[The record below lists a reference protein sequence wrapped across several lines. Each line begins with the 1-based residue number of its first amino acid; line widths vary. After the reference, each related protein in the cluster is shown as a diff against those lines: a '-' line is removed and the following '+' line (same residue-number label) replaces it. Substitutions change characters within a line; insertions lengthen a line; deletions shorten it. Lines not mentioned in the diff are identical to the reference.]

1 MPDYEIA
8 VAGGGPAG
16 LTAALFAARHGRSTV
31 LLDPL
36 GSGGAILNTERV
48 EDFPGFPEGVP
59 GFELGPRMQGQVI
72 DAGGAFEMS
81 EVTRIEPR
89 GGDWSVVTDAG
100 EVGASA
106 VIVATGSRPRK
117 LGVPREE
124 AFEGRG
130 LSTCAS
136 CDGPLYRGRVVA
148 VCGDGDSALDR
159 DARARATRR
168 AGGAHPPRRGPRG
181 AGVVRPSRAGE
192 RARRGQGP
200 DDARGDPRRR
210 TGRRH
215 PRARPRDGG
224 RVDPSRCGG
233 LRERRSSPEHRDAR
247 QGSLPWTSAGASPRT
262 SGCGPSARACSQPV
276 TYERTRRARRSPPP
290 ATARQPPLPRTATSR
305 IAHVKARS
313 SARRR
318 SRPPPSAPC
327 SSGTSRASGSP

>member
-136 CDGPLYRGRVVA
+136 CDGPLYRGR
-148 VCGDGDSALDR
+148 
-159 DARARATRR
+159 
-168 AGGAHPPRRGPRG
+168 
-181 AGVVRPSRAGE
+181 
-192 RARRGQGP
+192 
-200 DDARGDPRRR
+200 
-210 TGRRH
+210 
-215 PRARPRDGG
+215 
-224 RVDPSRCGG
+224 
-233 LRERRSSPEHRDAR
+233 
-247 QGSLPWTSAGASPRT
+247 
-262 SGCGPSARACSQPV
+262 
-276 TYERTRRARRSPPP
+276 ARRSV
-290 ATARQPPLPRTATSR
+290 R
-305 IAHVKARS
+305 
-313 SARRR
+313 
-318 SRPPPSAPC
+318 
-327 SSGTSRASGSP
+327 